1 MRGRLSRLDV
11 ARDTRPEPGRRQA
24 RFPPPIHA
32 GDRAAQ
38 DKGEG
43 ARREHEPQAHAH
55 IAAFSVPAGSGEI
68 GV

>member
-1 MRGRLSRLDV
+1 MRRRLRLEV
-11 ARDTRPEPGRRQA
+11 AGDSRPEPGRRQA
-24 RFPPPIHA
+24 PFSPPIYA

-43 ARREHEPQAHAH
+43 ARREHEPKAHAH
-55 IAAFSVPAGSGEI
+55 YLGILRASRRAGEI